1 MNTAALMIQLVSG
14 VVGGNVGGSLIGSL
28 RSESNLGLV
37 GNSIVGVI
45 AGGLGGRFLS
55 KMAATY
61 GMAHGGEMSFTA
73 IAFSVLSGGIAGIV
87 AVALAGI
94 IKSRLANRS

>member
-1 MNTAALMIQLVSG
+1 MNTTALIIQLVSG
-14 VVGGNVGGSLIGSL
+14 AIGGNVGGLLIGSL

-45 AGGLGGRFLS
+45 AGGLGGEFLS

-61 GMAHGGEMSFTA
+61 GLMPGGEMSFTA
-73 IAFSVLSGGIAGIV
+73 FAFSVLGGGIAGIV
-87 AVALAGI
+87 AVAVAGL
-94 IKSRLANRS
+94 IKSRMSKA